1 MNSSNWYIRSN
12 AASSLEAHG
21 LSYEDMLQVLGG
33 GDRYAREM
41 LTYRLKAK
49 QLEEEAALAA
59 AEEANTQR
67 EKEPV
72 SV

>member
-1 MNSSNWYIRSN
+1 
-12 AASSLEAHG
+12 
-21 LSYEDMLQVLGG
+21 MLQVLGG